1 MTVIYIVSVF
11 FVWGIIFS
19 IATHT
24 LHAIRDYG
32 RREHLGA
39 VAVARCKVVVISF
52 IICAGIASN
61 YGMSKVY
68 QMHQAAVVATAP
80 VVNVA

>member
-1 MTVIYIVSVF
+1 
-11 FVWGIIFS
+11 
-19 IATHT
+19 
-24 LHAIRDYG
+24 
-32 RREHLGA
+32 
-39 VAVARCKVVVISF
+39 VVVVSF

-68 QMHQAAVVATAP
+68 QMHQAAVVAAQP